1 MELSEYLEYIDY
13 FNSRQYDKYYTDDVV
28 VELPSLTLEGKA
40 AVKAF
45 YRHMG
50 NYVHETVRVKKLI
63 TSENA
68 LEAHIWSDFYCIK
81 DWDEFPLRPVRR
93 GDMIRVELVVY
104 YKLRDG
110 LFSHIRGARASS
122 GTGNSP

>member
-1 MELSEYLEYIDY
+1 MIIS
-13 FNSRQYDKYYTDDVV
+13 TA
-28 VELPSLTLEGKA
+28 LTLEGKA